1 MQVAEVAAYECK
13 MRVVHNVAFR
23 ILVLVEAQ
31 QPAAVFQAGQYLA
44 RMSSSTKRYVY
55 IRAVRTD
62 VHCIYA
68 RHQQYGDVIC
78 CFFFHHLL
86 FIAYFRHNKYFRLPA
101 VLQEPR

>member
-13 MRVVHNVAFR
+13 MRVVHNVTFR

-55 IRAVRTD
+55 IRASGRM
-62 VHCIYA
+62 
-68 RHQQYGDVIC
+68 
-78 CFFFHHLL
+78 
-86 FIAYFRHNKYFRLPA
+86 FIASTLGISNTGM
-101 VLQEPR
+101 